1 MENSVLLTPN
11 DEKELLDRFLN
22 NPDLRRLRV
31 SFNRFWP
38 NPIWWCAVRK
48 NAAGSRLIS
57 HPRSAEIWM
66 DPRITGL
73 HCRGELMGKMRAHPK
88 ELTGFHVECRL
99 HGLMTYCIPLVVN
112 QRRIGVL
119 AMSHLKPVSLRRA
132 PLEMLNSHVRLLL
145 EGIRKEME
153 LKRVSDSVRPR
164 AIALS
169 TVHTVHRIINSTLNL
184 DELVTRLANLTAQ
197 VLRAKTCT
205 IFLYAAKPIKGL
217 VEKASSGAAVS
228 RRKPRRVLRPG
239 EGMEGRVYT
248 TARYVFR
255 RNTLCVPLIDEDVM
269 GVITLRDKK
278 EDGKFDRFDLE
289 ILTTLAE
296 EAVVAIKN
304 ALLYEEQKKVTLGAI
319 QSLAAILGARFAD
332 SRKLSPAALLKI
344 TLAVADVLQLSEE
357 EKQAYVVPTVRMLLS
372 PEFVTDAGI
381 RCAAVRH
388 ESLLDFS
395 AYHWS
400 HASWPKD
407 TEEFAQGLDRY
418 GFYPEAEQMRI
429 RMINAVNIAG
439 DTLELFY
446 VDGEGR
452 VNFDPHGKQAALQG
466 SETQKLTMIATN
478 RGEENQ
484 AWTDSSIL
492 RAEAEMQRG
501 HHGESEGEVLR
512 SMPIAKLLKTE
523 EEILEA
529 YPRDYY
535 FLIDT
540 KKGKE
545 LDAKWNPEWHKI

>member
-357 EKQAYVVPTVRMLLS
+357 EKQAIHYATLLK
-372 PEFVTDAGI
+372 DAGKI
-381 RCAAVRH
+381 GLPDEIFRKPTKLTGEEYRLVKQHPIKGAMIVQSF
-388 ESLLDFS
+388 ESLKPVAPIIL
-395 AYHWS
+395 YS
-400 HASWPKD
+400 HEHFDGTGYPQGIKGNAIPIGARILCVVNAFEALVAGRPYK
-407 TEEFAQGLDRY
+407 TRATIKEALEELKRHKGSQ
-418 GFYPEAEQMRI
+418 
-429 RMINAVNIAG
+429 
-439 DTLELFY
+439 
-446 VDGEGR
+446 
-452 VNFDPHGKQAALQG
+452 FDPRVVDAFEAVISRPVLAKY
-466 SETQKLTMIATN
+466 LTGI
-478 RGEENQ
+478 
-484 AWTDSSIL
+484 
-492 RAEAEMQRG
+492 
-501 HHGESEGEVLR
+501 
-512 SMPIAKLLKTE
+512 
-523 EEILEA
+523 
-529 YPRDYY
+529 
-535 FLIDT
+535 
-540 KKGKE
+540 
-545 LDAKWNPEWHKI
+545 